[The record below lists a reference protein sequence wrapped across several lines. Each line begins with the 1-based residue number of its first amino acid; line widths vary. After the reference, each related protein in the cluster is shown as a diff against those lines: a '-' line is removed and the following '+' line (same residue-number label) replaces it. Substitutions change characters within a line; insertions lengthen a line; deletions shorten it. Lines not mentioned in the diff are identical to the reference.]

1 MKRILSTLLV
11 FALAIPLFVN
21 CKKDKGVP
29 VESFSIDPVTVY
41 LNDGDTHQL
50 DVIVQPKKAKK
61 GEFMSSLVW
70 VSDDENIASVDEN
83 GLVTAKMRG
92 NTRITASTSD
102 GTLSASCDV
111 NVQLVLTDD
120 KDITAYF
127 EGNFA
132 LALRYKGLI
141 ADENKITYGDVK
153 DIKEFDVPAL
163 YVKDIET
170 AGGLEFLVNLESL
183 DLGGAKNLTSLN
195 VSTLTKL
202 KKLVAAKGKLTHV
215 DLTNCSDLES
225 VFMDDNKLE
234 SVVFGQH
241 PNLTKVSMN
250 TNKLKE
256 FNASSLPGLV
266 YLDLAENE
274 LESIDLTGCKLI
286 ETLWLNNNKL
296 KSIDAGSLEK
306 LQLQGF
312 RFFFN
317 PGENGVLNVKDSKN
331 SMSLWSW
338 QMIKGDESSRVKGT
352 LYCENSPKIKTQP
365 KSEIA
370 AKTGVPFSVSV
381 EMESSGNYQYMWVM
395 STPIA
400 DESTGLT
407 SYAISAPLSDD
418 SDGSYYISGSNTNT
432 LTINV
437 GSSNIFV
444 LLACM
449 IYDEATG
456 TTTIS
461 DFASIKYE

>member
-11 FALAIPLFVN
+11 IALAIPLFVN

-102 GTLSASCDV
+102 GTMSASCDV

-127 EGNFA
+127 EDNFA
-132 LALRYKGLI
+132 LALQYKGLI
-141 ADENKITYGDVK
+141 DDDNKITYGEVK
-153 DIKEFDVPAL
+153 NITEFDVPAL

-202 KKLVAAKGKLTHV
+202 KKLVATKGKLTHV

-241 PNLTKVSMN
+241 PNLAKVSMN

-256 FNASSLPGLV
+256 FNASTLPGLV

-317 PGENGVLNVKDSKN
+317 PGENGVLKVTNAKN
-331 SMSLWSW
+331 SMTLWSW

-365 KSEIA
+365 KPEIA

-381 EMESSGNYQYMWVM
+381 EMESTGNYKYNWFLSSPVNE
-395 STPIA
+395 TP
-400 DESTGLT
+400 GLT
-407 SYAISAPLSDD
+407 SYGLSWLSDD
-418 SDGSYYISGSNTNT
+418 SDGTYYISGSNTNT

-437 GSSNIFV
+437 GYSNTVV

>member
-50 DVIVQPKKAKK
+50 DVIVQPGKAKK

-127 EGNFA
+127 EGSFA
-132 LALRYKGLI
+132 LALKYNGLI
-141 ADENKITYGDVK
+141 AGNNKITYGEVK
-153 DIKEFDVPAL
+153 NITEFDVPAL

-170 AGGLEFLVNLESL
+170 AEGLEFLVNLEYL

-202 KKLVAAKGKLTHV
+202 KKLVATKGKLTHV
-215 DLTNCSDLES
+215 DLTSCSDLES
-225 VFMDDNKLE
+225 VIMDDNKLE

-266 YLDLAENE
+266 YLDLSENE
-274 LESIDLTGCKLI
+274 LESINLTGCKLI
-286 ETLWLNNNKL
+286 ETLWLNYNKL
-296 KSIDAGSLEK
+296 TSIDAGSLPDKMNKFEY
-306 LQLQGF
+306 
-312 RFFFN
+312 FFN
-317 PGENGVLNVKDSKN
+317 PGENGVLRVIYGKISGT
-331 SMSLWSW
+331 SYSW
-338 QMIKGDESSRVKGT
+338 QMIKGDESSRVKGV

-365 KSEIA
+365 KPEIA
-370 AKTGVPFSVSV
+370 AKPGVPFSVSV
-381 EMESSGNYQYMWVM
+381 EMESTGNYQYYWCLSAPAEVG
-395 STPIA
+395 
-400 DESTGLT
+400 STGLT
-407 SYAISAPLSDD
+407 GYSFNPISDD
-418 SDGSYYISGSNTNT
+418 SDGTYYISGSNTNT

-437 GSSNIFV
+437 GNLDIFV

-461 DFASIKYE
+461 DFSRIKYE

>member
-11 FALAIPLFVN
+11 IALAIPLFVN

-61 GEFMSSLVW
+61 GELMSSLVW

-120 KDITAYF
+120 KDISAYF

-132 LALRYKGLI
+132 LALKYNGLI
-141 ADENKITYGDVK
+141 ADNNKITYGEVK
-153 DIKEFDVPAL
+153 NITEFDVPAL

-170 AGGLEFLVNLESL
+170 AEGLEFLVNLESL

-202 KKLVAAKGKLTHV
+202 KKLVATKGKLTHV
-215 DLTNCSDLES
+215 DLTSCSDLES
-225 VFMDDNKLE
+225 VIMDDNKLE

-266 YLDLAENE
+266 YLDLSENE
-274 LESIDLTGCKLI
+274 LESINLTGCKLI
-286 ETLWLNNNKL
+286 ETLWLEYNKL
-296 KSIDAGSLEK
+296 KSIDVSSLEK
-306 LQLQGF
+306 LKLARF
-312 RFFFN
+312 KFFFN
-317 PGENGVLNVKDSKN
+317 PGENGVLKVTDGHN

-338 QMIKGDESSRVKGT
+338 QMIKGDESSRVKGV

-365 KSEIA
+365 EPEIA
-370 AKTGVPFSVSV
+370 AKPGVPFSVSV
-381 EMESSGNYQYMWVM
+381 EMESTGNYKYYWCL
-395 STPIA
+395 SAPIE
-400 DESTGLT
+400 DGSTGLT
-407 SYAISAPLSDD
+407 SYPTQPISDY
-418 SDGSYYISGSNTNT
+418 SDGTYYISGSNTNT

-437 GSSNIFV
+437 GSSDMFV

-461 DFASIKYE
+461 DFSRIKYE

>member
-11 FALAIPLFVN
+11 IALAIPLFVN

-61 GEFMSSLVW
+61 SELMSSLVW

-132 LALRYKGLI
+132 IAMRYKGLI
-141 ADENKITYGDVK
+141 ANENKITYGEVK
-153 DIKEFDVPAL
+153 NITDFDVPAL

-202 KKLVAAKGKLTHV
+202 KKLKATKGKLTHV

-225 VFMDDNKLE
+225 VIMDDNKLE

-241 PNLTKVSMN
+241 PNLARISMSK
-250 TNKLKE
+250 NKLKE
-256 FNASSLPGLV
+256 FNASSFPGLV

-286 ETLWLNNNKL
+286 ESLWLNYNKL
-296 KSIDAGSLEK
+296 KSIDAGALPDKMTKFEY
-306 LQLQGF
+306 
-312 RFFFN
+312 FFN
-317 PGENGVLNVKDSKN
+317 PGENGVLKVIYGKISGT
-331 SMSLWSW
+331 SYSW
-338 QMIKGDESSRVKGT
+338 QMIKGDESSRVKGV

-365 KSEIA
+365 TPEIVA
-370 AKTGVPFSVSV
+370 VAGVPFSVSV
-381 EMESSGNYQYMWVM
+381 EMESTGNYQYYWCLSAPAEVG
-395 STPIA
+395 
-400 DESTGLT
+400 STGLT
-407 SYAISAPLSDD
+407 GYPFNPISDF
-418 SDGSYYISGSNTNT
+418 SDGTYYISGSNTNT

-437 GSSNIFV
+437 GNLDMFV
-444 LLACM
+444 LLTCM

-456 TTTIS
+456 ASTFS
-461 DFASIKYE
+461 DFVSVK

>member
-11 FALAIPLFVN
+11 IALAIPLFVN

-50 DVIVQPKKAKK
+50 SVIVQPKKAKK

-102 GTLSASCDV
+102 GTMSASCDV

-132 LALRYKGLI
+132 LALQYKGLI
-141 ADENKITYGDVK
+141 DDDNKITYGEVK
-153 DIKEFDVPAL
+153 NITEFDVPAL

-202 KKLVAAKGKLTHV
+202 KKLVATKGKLTHV

-241 PNLTKVSMN
+241 PNLAKVSMN

-256 FNASSLPGLV
+256 FNASTLPGLV

-331 SMSLWSW
+331 SMTLWSW

-365 KSEIA
+365 KPEIA

-381 EMESSGNYQYMWVM
+381 EMESTGNYKYNWFLSSPVENE
-395 STPIA
+395 T
-400 DESTGLT
+400 TGLT
-407 SYAISAPLSDD
+407 SYGIIPLSDD
-418 SDGSYYISGSNTNT
+418 SDGTYYVSGSNTNT

-437 GSSNIFV
+437 GTSDIFV

>member
-11 FALAIPLFVN
+11 IALAIPLFVN

-61 GEFMSSLVW
+61 SELMSSLVW

-132 LALRYKGLI
+132 IAMRYKGLI
-141 ADENKITYGDVK
+141 ANENKITYGDVK

-202 KKLVAAKGKLTHV
+202 KKLVATKGKLTHV

-256 FNASSLPGLV
+256 FNASSFPGLV
-266 YLDLAENE
+266 YLDLSENE
-274 LESIDLTGCKLI
+274 LESIDLSGCKLI

-296 KSIDAGSLEK
+296 KSIDAGALPDKMTKFEY
-306 LQLQGF
+306 
-312 RFFFN
+312 FFN
-317 PGENGVLNVKDSKN
+317 PGENGVLKVIYGKISGT
-331 SMSLWSW
+331 SYSW
-338 QMIKGDESSRVKGT
+338 QMIKGDESSRVKGV

-365 KSEIA
+365 TPEIA
-370 AKTGVPFSVSV
+370 AKPGVPFSVSV
-381 EMESSGNYQYMWVM
+381 EMESTGNYQYYWCLSAPAEVG
-395 STPIA
+395 
-400 DESTGLT
+400 STGLT
-407 SYAISAPLSDD
+407 GYPFNPISDF
-418 SDGSYYISGSNTNT
+418 SDGTYYISGSNTNT

-437 GSSNIFV
+437 GNLDMFV
-444 LLACM
+444 LLTCM
-449 IYDEATG
+449 ICDEATG
-456 TTTIS
+456 ASTFS
-461 DFASIKYE
+461 DFVSVK

>member
-11 FALAIPLFVN
+11 IALAIPLFVN

-102 GTLSASCDV
+102 GTMSASCDV

-120 KDITAYF
+120 KEISAYF
-127 EGNFA
+127 EGSFA
-132 LALRYKGLI
+132 LALRNKGLI
-141 ADENKITYGDVK
+141 ADNNKITYGEVK
-153 DIKEFDVPAL
+153 NITEFDVPAL

-202 KKLVAAKGKLTHV
+202 KKLVATKGKLTHV
-215 DLTNCSDLES
+215 DLTSCSDLES

-241 PNLTKVSMN
+241 PNLTRISMSK
-250 TNKLKE
+250 NKLKE
-256 FNASSLPGLV
+256 FNASSFPGLV

-331 SMSLWSW
+331 SMTLWSW

-365 KSEIA
+365 KPEIA

-381 EMESSGNYQYMWVM
+381 EMESTGNYQYYWCLSAPV
-395 STPIA
+395 
-400 DESTGLT
+400 EVGSTGLT
-407 SYAISAPLSDD
+407 SYSTQPI
-418 SDGSYYISGSNTNT
+418 SDGSDGTYYISGSNTNT
-432 LTINV
+432 LTVNV
-437 GSSNIFV
+437 GSPDIFV

-456 TTTIS
+456 TTTVS
-461 DFASIKYE
+461 DFSRIKYE

>member
-11 FALAIPLFVN
+11 IALAIPLFVN

-50 DVIVQPKKAKK
+50 SVIVQPKKAKK

-102 GTLSASCDV
+102 GTMSASCDV

-120 KDITAYF
+120 KDISAYF

-132 LALRYKGLI
+132 LALQYKGLI
-141 ADENKITYGDVK
+141 ADENKITYGEVK
-153 DIKEFDVPAL
+153 NITEFDVPAL

-195 VSTLTKL
+195 VSTLTRL
-202 KKLVAAKGKLTHV
+202 KKLVATKGKLTHV

-241 PNLTKVSMN
+241 PNLAKVSMN

-256 FNASSLPGLV
+256 FNASTLPGLV
-266 YLDLAENE
+266 YLDLSENE
-274 LESIDLTGCKLI
+274 LESINLSGCKLI

-317 PGENGVLNVKDSKN
+317 PGENGVLKVTNAKN
-331 SMSLWSW
+331 SMTLWSW

-352 LYCENSPKIKTQP
+352 LYCENSPKIKIQP
-365 KSEIA
+365 KPEIA

-381 EMESSGNYQYMWVM
+381 EMESTGNYQYYWCLSAPVE
-395 STPIA
+395 
-400 DESTGLT
+400 DGSTGLT
-407 SYAISAPLSDD
+407 SYSTQPI
-418 SDGSYYISGSNTNT
+418 SDGSDGTYYISGSNTNT

-437 GSSNIFV
+437 GYSNTVV

-456 TTTIS
+456 TTTVS
-461 DFASIKYE
+461 DFSRIKYE

>member
-50 DVIVQPKKAKK
+50 DVIVQPGKAKK

-70 VSDDENIASVDEN
+70 VSDDENIASVDAN

-127 EGNFA
+127 EGSFA
-132 LALRYKGLI
+132 LAMRYKGLI
-141 ADENKITYGDVK
+141 ADENKITYGAVK
-153 DIKEFDVPAL
+153 DIKEFDVPTL

-170 AGGLEFLVNLESL
+170 AEGLEFLVNLESL

-202 KKLVAAKGKLTHV
+202 KELKATKGKLTYV

-225 VFMDDNKLE
+225 VIMDDNKLE

-241 PNLTKVSMN
+241 PNLARISMSK
-250 TNKLKE
+250 NKLKE
-256 FNASSLPGLV
+256 FNASSFPGLV
-266 YLDLAENE
+266 YLDLSENE
-274 LESIDLTGCKLI
+274 LESINLTGCKLI
-286 ETLWLNNNKL
+286 ESLWLNYNKL
-296 KSIDAGSLEK
+296 TSIDAGSLPDKMNKFEY
-306 LQLQGF
+306 
-312 RFFFN
+312 FFN
-317 PGENGVLNVKDSKN
+317 PGENGVLKVIYGKISGT
-331 SMSLWSW
+331 SYSW
-338 QMIKGDESSRVKGT
+338 QMIKGDESSRVKGV

-365 KSEIA
+365 TPEIVA
-370 AKTGVPFSVSV
+370 VAGVPFSVSV
-381 EMESSGNYQYMWVM
+381 EMESTGNYQYYWCLSAPAEVG
-395 STPIA
+395 
-400 DESTGLT
+400 STGLT
-407 SYAISAPLSDD
+407 GYPFNPISDF
-418 SDGSYYISGSNTNT
+418 SDGTYYISGSNTNT
-432 LTINV
+432 LTVNAF
-437 GSSNIFV
+437 NFV
-444 LLACM
+444 KDALLTCI

-456 TTTIS
+456 ASTFS
-461 DFASIKYE
+461 DFVSVK

>member
-50 DVIVQPKKAKK
+50 DVIVQPGKAKK

-70 VSDDENIASVDEN
+70 VSDDENIASVDAN

-120 KDITAYF
+120 KDISAYF

-132 LALRYKGLI
+132 LALKYNGLI
-141 ADENKITYGDVK
+141 ADNNKITYGEVK
-153 DIKEFDVPAL
+153 NITEFDVPAL

-170 AGGLEFLVNLESL
+170 AEGLEFLVNLESL

-202 KKLVAAKGKLTHV
+202 KKLVATKGKLTHV
-215 DLTNCSDLES
+215 DLTSCSDLES
-225 VFMDDNKLE
+225 VIMDDNKLE

-266 YLDLAENE
+266 YLDLSENE
-274 LESIDLTGCKLI
+274 LESINLTGCKLI
-286 ETLWLNNNKL
+286 ETLWLEYNKL
-296 KSIDAGSLEK
+296 KSIDVSSLEK
-306 LQLQGF
+306 LQLQRF
-312 RFFFN
+312 KFFFN
-317 PGENGVLNVKDSKN
+317 PGENGVLKVTDGHN

-338 QMIKGDESSRVKGT
+338 QMIKGDESSRVKGV

-365 KSEIA
+365 EPEIA

-381 EMESSGNYQYMWVM
+381 EMESTGNYKYYWCL
-395 STPIA
+395 SAPLE
-400 DESTGLT
+400 DGSTGLT
-407 SYAISAPLSDD
+407 IYATQPISDD
-418 SDGSYYISGSNTNT
+418 SDGTYYISGSNTNT

-437 GSSNIFV
+437 GNSDTFV

-461 DFASIKYE
+461 DFSRIKYE

>member
-11 FALAIPLFVN
+11 IALAIPLFVN

-50 DVIVQPKKAKK
+50 DVIVQPGKAKK

-127 EGNFA
+127 EGSFA
-132 LALRYKGLI
+132 IAMRYKGLI
-141 ADENKITYGDVK
+141 ANENKITYGDVK

-202 KKLVAAKGKLTHV
+202 KKLKATKGKLTHV

-225 VFMDDNKLE
+225 VIMDDNKLE

-241 PNLTKVSMN
+241 PNLARISMSK
-250 TNKLKE
+250 NKLKE
-256 FNASSLPGLV
+256 FNASSFPGLV

-286 ETLWLNNNKL
+286 ESLWLNYNKL
-296 KSIDAGSLEK
+296 KSIDAGALPDKMTKFEY
-306 LQLQGF
+306 
-312 RFFFN
+312 FFN
-317 PGENGVLNVKDSKN
+317 PGENGVLKVIYGKISGT
-331 SMSLWSW
+331 SYSW
-338 QMIKGDESSRVKGT
+338 QMIKGDESSRVKGV

-365 KSEIA
+365 TPEIA
-370 AKTGVPFSVSV
+370 AKPGAPFSVSV
-381 EMESSGNYQYMWVM
+381 EMESTGNYQYYWCLSAPAEVG
-395 STPIA
+395 
-400 DESTGLT
+400 STGLT
-407 SYAISAPLSDD
+407 GYPFNPISDF
-418 SDGSYYISGSNTNT
+418 SDGTYYISGSNTNT

-437 GSSNIFV
+437 GNLDMFV
-444 LLACM
+444 LLTCM
-449 IYDEATG
+449 ICDEATG
-456 TTTIS
+456 ASTFS
-461 DFASIKYE
+461 DFVSVK

>member
-50 DVIVQPKKAKK
+50 DVIVQPGKAKK

-120 KDITAYF
+120 KEISAYF

-132 LALRYKGLI
+132 LALEYDGKI
-141 ADENKITYGDVK
+141 ADNNKITYGEVK
-153 DIKEFDVPAL
+153 NITEFYVPSIYA
-163 YVKDIET
+163 KDIET
-170 AGGLEFLVNLESL
+170 ADGLEFLVNLETL
-183 DLGGAKNLTSLN
+183 GLGGCKNLTSLN

-202 KKLVAAKGKLTHV
+202 KKLIATEGKLTHV
-215 DLTNCSDLES
+215 DLTNCPNLES
-225 VFMDDNKLE
+225 VIMDDNKLE

-256 FNASSLPGLV
+256 FNASSFPGLV
-266 YLDLAENE
+266 YLGLAENE

-296 KSIDAGSLEK
+296 KSIDASSLEK
-306 LQLQGF
+306 LQLGKIS
-312 RFFFN
+312 FFFN
-317 PGENGVLNVKDSKN
+317 PGENGVLNVTYGKS
-331 SMSLWSW
+331 SMTLWSW

-352 LYCENSPKIKTQP
+352 LYCENLLRSRLSRNLRLLRRRVFRSVCQWKWNQQ
-365 KSEIA
+365 EI
-370 AKTGVPFSVSV
+370 
-381 EMESSGNYQYMWVM
+381 
-395 STPIA
+395 
-400 DESTGLT
+400 
-407 SYAISAPLSDD
+407 ISIIGAFLRLSKMKLQA
-418 SDGSYYISGSNTNT
+418 SR
-432 LTINV
+432 L
-437 GSSNIFV
+437 
-444 LLACM
+444 M
-449 IYDEATG
+449 
-456 TTTIS
+456 
-461 DFASIKYE
+461 ASIRFRMTAMALIMLAAVIPTR

>member
-11 FALAIPLFVN
+11 IALAIPLFVN
-21 CKKDKGVP
+21 CKKDTGVQ
-29 VESFSIDPVTVY
+29 VESFSIEPVTVY

-120 KDITAYF
+120 KDISAYF
-127 EGNFA
+127 EGSFA

-141 ADENKITYGDVK
+141 ADENKITYGEVK
-153 DIKEFDVPAL
+153 NITEFDVPAL

-202 KKLVAAKGKLTHV
+202 KKLVATKGKLTHV

-274 LESIDLTGCKLI
+274 LESIDLSGCKLI

-296 KSIDAGSLEK
+296 KSIDASSLEK

-317 PGENGVLNVKDSKN
+317 PGENGVLKVTNGKN
-331 SMSLWSW
+331 SMTLWSW

-365 KSEIA
+365 EPEIA
-370 AKTGVPFSVSV
+370 AKLGVPFSVSV
-381 EMESSGNYQYMWVM
+381 EMESTGNYKYNWLLSSPVENE
-395 STPIA
+395 TP
-400 DESTGLT
+400 GLT
-407 SYAISAPLSDD
+407 SYGINPLSDY
-418 SDGSYYISGSNTNT
+418 SDGTYYISGSNTNT

-437 GSSNIFV
+437 GNSDMFV

-456 TTTIS
+456 TTTVS

>member
-11 FALAIPLFVN
+11 IALAIPLFVN

-29 VESFSIDPVTVY
+29 VESFSIDPLTVY

-50 DVIVQPKKAKK
+50 DVIVQPGKAKK

-127 EGNFA
+127 EGSFA
-132 LALRYKGLI
+132 LALQYKKLI
-141 ADENKITYGDVK
+141 ADNNKITYGEVK
-153 DIKEFDVPAL
+153 NITDFDVPAL
-163 YVKDIET
+163 YAKDIET

-202 KKLVAAKGKLTHV
+202 KKLVATKGKLTHV

-225 VFMDDNKLE
+225 VIMDDNQLE
-234 SVVFGQH
+234 SVAFGQH

-266 YLDLAENE
+266 YLDLSENE
-274 LESIDLTGCKLI
+274 LESINLTGCKLI
-286 ETLWLNNNKL
+286 ESLWLNYNKL
-296 KSIDAGSLEK
+296 KSIDAGALPDKMTKFEY
-306 LQLQGF
+306 
-312 RFFFN
+312 FFN
-317 PGENGVLNVKDSKN
+317 PGENGVLKVIYGKISGT
-331 SMSLWSW
+331 SYSW
-338 QMIKGDESSRVKGT
+338 QMIKGDESSRVKGV

-365 KSEIA
+365 TPEIA
-370 AKTGVPFSVSV
+370 AKPGVPFSVSV
-381 EMESSGNYQYMWVM
+381 EMESTGNYQYIWFE
-395 STPIA
+395 SSPIA

-407 SYAISAPLSDD
+407 SYPVSAPLSDM
-418 SDGSYYISGSNTNT
+418 SEGAYYISGSNTNT

-437 GSSNIFV
+437 GSSDMFV

-456 TTTIS
+456 TSTIS
-461 DFASIKYE
+461 DFSRIKYE

>member
-11 FALAIPLFVN
+11 IALAIPLFVN

-50 DVIVQPKKAKK
+50 DVIVQPGKAKK

-120 KDITAYF
+120 KEISAYF

-132 LALRYKGLI
+132 LALEYDGKI
-141 ADENKITYGDVK
+141 ADNNKITYGEVK
-153 DIKEFDVPAL
+153 NITEFYVPSIYA
-163 YVKDIET
+163 KDLET
-170 AGGLEFLVNLESL
+170 ADGLEFLVNLETL
-183 DLGGAKNLTSLN
+183 GLGGCKNLTSLN

-202 KKLVAAKGKLTHV
+202 KKLVATKGKLTHV
-215 DLTNCSDLES
+215 DLTNCPNLES
-225 VFMDDNKLE
+225 VIMDDNQLE
-234 SVVFGQH
+234 SVAFGQH
-241 PNLTKVSMN
+241 PNLERVSMC

-256 FNASSLPGLV
+256 FDASTLPGLV
-266 YLDLAENE
+266 YLDLTENE

-286 ETLWLNNNKL
+286 ETLWLEYNKL
-296 KSIDAGSLEK
+296 KSVDVSSLEK
-306 LQLQGF
+306 LKLERF
-312 RFFFN
+312 KFFFN
-317 PGENGVLNVKDSKN
+317 PGENGVLKVTNGKN
-331 SMSLWSW
+331 SMTLWSW

-365 KSEIA
+365 KPEIA

-381 EMESSGNYQYMWVM
+381 EMESTGNYQYYWCLSEPV
-395 STPIA
+395 
-400 DESTGLT
+400 EVGSTGLT
-407 SYAISAPLSDD
+407 SYSTQPI
-418 SDGSYYISGSNTNT
+418 SDGSDGTYYISGSNTNT

-437 GSSNIFV
+437 GRSDIFV

-456 TTTIS
+456 TTTVS
-461 DFASIKYE
+461 DFSRIKYE

>member
-11 FALAIPLFVN
+11 IALAIPLFVN
-21 CKKDKGVP
+21 CKKDKGVQ
-29 VESFSIDPVTVY
+29 VESFSIEPVTVY

-120 KDITAYF
+120 KDISAYF
-127 EGNFA
+127 EGSFA

-141 ADENKITYGDVK
+141 ADENKITYGEVK
-153 DIKEFDVPAL
+153 NITEFDVPAL

-202 KKLVAAKGKLTHV
+202 KKLVATKGKLTHV

-274 LESIDLTGCKLI
+274 LESIDLSGCKLI

-296 KSIDAGSLEK
+296 KSIDASSLEK

-317 PGENGVLNVKDSKN
+317 PGENGVLKVTNGKN
-331 SMSLWSW
+331 SMTLWSW

-365 KSEIA
+365 EPEIA
-370 AKTGVPFSVSV
+370 AKLGVPFSVSV
-381 EMESSGNYQYMWVM
+381 EMESTGNYKYNWLLSSPVENE
-395 STPIA
+395 TP
-400 DESTGLT
+400 GLT
-407 SYAISAPLSDD
+407 SYGINPLSDY
-418 SDGSYYISGSNTNT
+418 SDGTYYISGSNTNT

-437 GSSNIFV
+437 GNSDMFV

-456 TTTIS
+456 TTTVS

>member
-11 FALAIPLFVN
+11 IALAIPLFVN

-61 GEFMSSLVW
+61 GELMSSLVW

-120 KDITAYF
+120 KDISAYF

-132 LALRYKGLI
+132 LALKYNGLI
-141 ADENKITYGDVK
+141 ADNNKITYGEVK
-153 DIKEFDVPAL
+153 NITEFDVPAL

-170 AGGLEFLVNLESL
+170 AEGLEFLVNLESL

-202 KKLVAAKGKLTHV
+202 KKLVATKGKLTHV
-215 DLTNCSDLES
+215 DLTSCSDLES
-225 VFMDDNKLE
+225 VIMDDNKLE

-266 YLDLAENE
+266 YLDLSENE
-274 LESIDLTGCKLI
+274 LESINLTGCKLI
-286 ETLWLNNNKL
+286 ETLWLEYNKL
-296 KSIDAGSLEK
+296 KSIDVSSLEK
-306 LQLQGF
+306 LKLERF
-312 RFFFN
+312 KFFFN
-317 PGENGVLNVKDSKN
+317 PGENGVLKVTNGKN
-331 SMSLWSW
+331 SMTLWSW

-365 KSEIA
+365 KPEIA
-370 AKTGVPFSVSV
+370 AKPGVPFSVSV
-381 EMESSGNYQYMWVM
+381 EMESSGNYQYTWVM
-395 STPIA
+395 SSPIA

-407 SYAISAPLSDD
+407 SYPVTPLSDM
-418 SDGSYYISGSNTNT
+418 SEGTYYISGSNTNT

-437 GSSNIFV
+437 DSSDMFV
-444 LLACM
+444 LLACV

-456 TTTIS
+456 TTTTS
-461 DFASIKYE
+461 DFSRIKYE

>member
-11 FALAIPLFVN
+11 IALAIPLFVN

-50 DVIVQPKKAKK
+50 DVIVQPGKAKK

-127 EGNFA
+127 EGSFA
-132 LALRYKGLI
+132 LALQYKKLI
-141 ADENKITYGDVK
+141 ADNNKITYGEVK
-153 DIKEFDVPAL
+153 NITDFDVPAL

-202 KKLVAAKGKLTHV
+202 KKLVATKGKLTHV

-225 VFMDDNKLE
+225 VIMDDNKLE

-241 PNLTKVSMN
+241 PNLARISMSN
-250 TNKLKE
+250 NKLKE
-256 FNASSLPGLV
+256 FNASSFPGLV
-266 YLDLAENE
+266 YLDLSENE
-274 LESIDLTGCKLI
+274 LESINLTGCKLI
-286 ETLWLNNNKL
+286 ESLWLNYNKL
-296 KSIDAGSLEK
+296 KSIDAGALPDKMTKFEY
-306 LQLQGF
+306 
-312 RFFFN
+312 FFN
-317 PGENGVLNVKDSKN
+317 PGENGVLKVIYGKISGT
-331 SMSLWSW
+331 SYSW
-338 QMIKGDESSRVKGT
+338 QMIKGDESSRVKGV

-365 KSEIA
+365 TPEIA
-370 AKTGVPFSVSV
+370 AKPGVPFSVSV
-381 EMESSGNYQYMWVM
+381 EMESTGNYQYYWCLSAPAEVG
-395 STPIA
+395 
-400 DESTGLT
+400 STGLT
-407 SYAISAPLSDD
+407 GYPFNPISDF
-418 SDGSYYISGSNTNT
+418 SDGTYFISGSNTNT

-437 GSSNIFV
+437 GNLDMFV
-444 LLACM
+444 LLTCM

-456 TTTIS
+456 ASTLS
-461 DFASIKYE
+461 DFVSVK

>member
-11 FALAIPLFVN
+11 IALAIPLFVN

-50 DVIVQPKKAKK
+50 DVIVQPGKAKK

-120 KDITAYF
+120 KDISAYF

-132 LALRYKGLI
+132 LALKYNGLI
-141 ADENKITYGDVK
+141 ADNNKITYGEVK
-153 DIKEFDVPAL
+153 NITEFDVPAL

-170 AGGLEFLVNLESL
+170 AEGLEFLVNLESL

-202 KKLVAAKGKLTHV
+202 KKLVATKGKLTHV

-225 VFMDDNKLE
+225 VIMDDNKLE
-234 SVVFGQH
+234 RVVFGQH

-266 YLDLAENE
+266 YLDLSGNE
-274 LESIDLTGCKLI
+274 LESINLTGCKLI
-286 ETLWLNNNKL
+286 ETLWLEYNKL
-296 KSIDAGSLEK
+296 KSIDVSSLEK
-306 LQLQGF
+306 LKLERF
-312 RFFFN
+312 KFFFN
-317 PGENGVLNVKDSKN
+317 PGENGVLKVTNGKN
-331 SMSLWSW
+331 SMTLWSW

-365 KSEIA
+365 KPEIA
-370 AKTGVPFSVSV
+370 AKPGVPFSVSV
-381 EMESSGNYQYMWVM
+381 EMESTGNYKYNWLLSSPVENE
-395 STPIA
+395 T
-400 DESTGLT
+400 TGLT
-407 SYAISAPLSDD
+407 SYVVNPISDD
-418 SDGSYYISGSNTNT
+418 SDGTYYISGSNTNT

-437 GSSNIFV
+437 GNSDTFV

-461 DFASIKYE
+461 DFSRIKYE

>member
-11 FALAIPLFVN
+11 IALAIPLFVN

-50 DVIVQPKKAKK
+50 DVIVQPGKAKK

-127 EGNFA
+127 EGSFA
-132 LALRYKGLI
+132 LALQYKGLI
-141 ADENKITYGDVK
+141 ADNNKITYGEVK
-153 DIKEFDVPAL
+153 NITDFDVPAL
-163 YVKDIET
+163 YAKDIET

-195 VSTLTKL
+195 ISTLTKL
-202 KKLVAAKGKLTHV
+202 KKLVATKGKLTHV

-225 VFMDDNKLE
+225 VIMDDNQLE
-234 SVVFGQH
+234 SVAFGQH

-266 YLDLAENE
+266 YLDLSENE
-274 LESIDLTGCKLI
+274 LESINLTGCKLI
-286 ETLWLNNNKL
+286 ESLWLNYNKL
-296 KSIDAGSLEK
+296 KSIDAGALPDKMTKFEY
-306 LQLQGF
+306 
-312 RFFFN
+312 FFN
-317 PGENGVLNVKDSKN
+317 PGENGVLKVIYGKISGT
-331 SMSLWSW
+331 SYSW
-338 QMIKGDESSRVKGT
+338 QMIKGDESSRVKGV

-365 KSEIA
+365 TPEIVA
-370 AKTGVPFSVSV
+370 VAGVPFSVSV
-381 EMESSGNYQYMWVM
+381 EMESTGNYQYYWCLSAPAEVG
-395 STPIA
+395 
-400 DESTGLT
+400 STGLT
-407 SYAISAPLSDD
+407 GYPFNPISDF
-418 SDGSYYISGSNTNT
+418 SDGTYYISGSNTNT
-432 LTINV
+432 LTVNAY
-437 GSSNIFV
+437 NFV
-444 LLACM
+444 KDALLTCM

-456 TTTIS
+456 ASTFS
-461 DFASIKYE
+461 DFVSVK

>member
-11 FALAIPLFVN
+11 IALAIPLFVN
-21 CKKDKGVP
+21 CKKDKGVQ
-29 VESFSIDPVTVY
+29 VESFSIDPVTVC

-102 GTLSASCDV
+102 GTMSASCDV

-120 KDITAYF
+120 KDISAYF
-127 EGNFA
+127 EGSFA

-141 ADENKITYGDVK
+141 ADENKITYGEVK
-153 DIKEFDVPAL
+153 NITEFDVPAL

-202 KKLVAAKGKLTHV
+202 KKLVATKGKLTHV

-274 LESIDLTGCKLI
+274 LESIDLSGCKLI

-296 KSIDAGSLEK
+296 KSIDASSLEK

-317 PGENGVLNVKDSKN
+317 PGENGVLKVTNGKN
-331 SMSLWSW
+331 SMTLWSW

-365 KSEIA
+365 EPEIA
-370 AKTGVPFSVSV
+370 AKPGVPFSVSV
-381 EMESSGNYQYMWVM
+381 EMESTGNYKYNWLLSSPVENG
-395 STPIA
+395 TP
-400 DESTGLT
+400 GLT
-407 SYAISAPLSDD
+407 SYGINPLSDY
-418 SDGSYYISGSNTNT
+418 SDGTYYISGSNTNT

-437 GSSNIFV
+437 GNSDMFV

-456 TTTIS
+456 TTTVS

>member
-11 FALAIPLFVN
+11 IALAIPLFVN

-61 GEFMSSLVW
+61 SELMSSLVW

-132 LALRYKGLI
+132 IAMRYKGLI
-141 ADENKITYGDVK
+141 ANENKITYGDVK
-153 DIKEFDVPAL
+153 DIKEFDAPAL

-202 KKLVAAKGKLTHV
+202 KKLKATKGKLTHV

-225 VFMDDNKLE
+225 VIMDDNKLE

-241 PNLTKVSMN
+241 PNLARISMSK
-250 TNKLKE
+250 NKLKE
-256 FNASSLPGLV
+256 FNASSFPGLV

-286 ETLWLNNNKL
+286 ESLWLNYNKL
-296 KSIDAGSLEK
+296 KSIDAGALPDKMTKFEY
-306 LQLQGF
+306 
-312 RFFFN
+312 FFN
-317 PGENGVLNVKDSKN
+317 PGENGVLKVIYGKISGT
-331 SMSLWSW
+331 SYSW
-338 QMIKGDESSRVKGT
+338 QMIKGDESSRVKGV

-365 KSEIA
+365 TPEIA
-370 AKTGVPFSVSV
+370 AKPGVPFSVSV
-381 EMESSGNYQYMWVM
+381 EMESTGNYQYYWCLSAPAEVG
-395 STPIA
+395 
-400 DESTGLT
+400 STGLT
-407 SYAISAPLSDD
+407 GYPFNPISDF
-418 SDGSYYISGSNTNT
+418 SDGTYYISGSNTNT

-437 GSSNIFV
+437 GNLDMFV
-444 LLACM
+444 LLTCM
-449 IYDEATG
+449 ICDEATG
-456 TTTIS
+456 ASTFS
-461 DFASIKYE
+461 DFVSVK

>member
-11 FALAIPLFVN
+11 IALAIPLFVN

-50 DVIVQPKKAKK
+50 DVIVQPGKAKK

-127 EGNFA
+127 EGSFA
-132 LALRYKGLI
+132 LALKYNGLI
-141 ADENKITYGDVK
+141 ADNNKITYGDVK

-170 AGGLEFLVNLESL
+170 AEGLEFLVNLEYL

-215 DLTNCSDLES
+215 DLTSCSDLES
-225 VFMDDNKLE
+225 VIMDDNKLE

-266 YLDLAENE
+266 YLDLSENE

-296 KSIDAGSLEK
+296 KSIDASSLEK
-306 LQLQGF
+306 LQLGKF

-317 PGENGVLNVKDSKN
+317 PGENGVLNVTYGKS
-331 SMSLWSW
+331 SMTLWSW

-365 KSEIA
+365 EPEIA
-370 AKTGVPFSVSV
+370 AKPGVPFSVSV
-381 EMESSGNYQYMWVM
+381 EMESTGNYKYYWCLSAPVE
-395 STPIA
+395 
-400 DESTGLT
+400 DGSTGLT
-407 SYAISAPLSDD
+407 SYPIQPISDD
-418 SDGSYYISGSNTNT
+418 SDGTYYVSGSNTNT

-437 GSSNIFV
+437 GSSDIFV

-456 TTTIS
+456 TSTVS
-461 DFASIKYE
+461 DFSRVKYE

>member
-11 FALAIPLFVN
+11 IALAIPLFVN

-50 DVIVQPKKAKK
+50 DVIVQPGKAKK

-127 EGNFA
+127 EGSFA
-132 LALRYKGLI
+132 LAMRYKGLI
-141 ADENKITYGDVK
+141 ADENKITYGAVK
-153 DIKEFDVPAL
+153 DIKEFDVPTL

-170 AGGLEFLVNLESL
+170 AEGLEFLVNLESL

-202 KKLVAAKGKLTHV
+202 KKLIATEGKLTHV
-215 DLTNCSDLES
+215 DLTNCPNLES
-225 VFMDDNKLE
+225 VIMDDNKLE

-256 FNASSLPGLV
+256 FNASSFPGLV
-266 YLDLAENE
+266 YLDLSENE
-274 LESIDLTGCKLI
+274 LESINLTGCKLI
-286 ETLWLNNNKL
+286 ESLWLNYNKL
-296 KSIDAGSLEK
+296 KSIDAGALPDKMTKFEY
-306 LQLQGF
+306 
-312 RFFFN
+312 FFN
-317 PGENGVLNVKDSKN
+317 PGENGVLKVIYGKISGT
-331 SMSLWSW
+331 SYSW
-338 QMIKGDESSRVKGT
+338 QMIKGDESSRVKGV

-365 KSEIA
+365 TPEIA
-370 AKTGVPFSVSV
+370 AKPGVPFSVSV
-381 EMESSGNYQYMWVM
+381 EMESTGNYQYYWCLSAPAEVG
-395 STPIA
+395 
-400 DESTGLT
+400 STGLT
-407 SYAISAPLSDD
+407 GYPFNPISDF
-418 SDGSYYISGSNTNT
+418 SDGTYYISGSNTNT

-437 GSSNIFV
+437 GNLDMFV
-444 LLACM
+444 LLTCM

-456 TTTIS
+456 ASTLS
-461 DFASIKYE
+461 DFVSVK

>member
-11 FALAIPLFVN
+11 IALAIPLFVN

-50 DVIVQPKKAKK
+50 DVIVQPGKAKK

-132 LALRYKGLI
+132 IAMRYKGLI
-141 ADENKITYGDVK
+141 ANENKITYGDVK

-202 KKLVAAKGKLTHV
+202 KKLVATKGKLTHV

-241 PNLTKVSMN
+241 PNLARISMSK
-250 TNKLKE
+250 NKLKE
-256 FNASSLPGLV
+256 FNASSFPGLV

-286 ETLWLNNNKL
+286 ESLWLNYNKL
-296 KSIDAGSLEK
+296 KSIDAGALPDKMTKFEY
-306 LQLQGF
+306 
-312 RFFFN
+312 FFN
-317 PGENGVLNVKDSKN
+317 PGENGVLKVIYGKISGT
-331 SMSLWSW
+331 SYSW
-338 QMIKGDESSRVKGT
+338 QMIKGDESSRVKGV

-365 KSEIA
+365 TPEIA
-370 AKTGVPFSVSV
+370 AKPGVPFSVSV
-381 EMESSGNYQYMWVM
+381 EMESTGNYQYYWCLSAPAEVG
-395 STPIA
+395 
-400 DESTGLT
+400 STGLT
-407 SYAISAPLSDD
+407 GYPFNPISDF
-418 SDGSYYISGSNTNT
+418 SDGTYYISGSNTNT

-437 GSSNIFV
+437 GNLDMFV
-444 LLACM
+444 LLTCM

-456 TTTIS
+456 ASTFS
-461 DFASIKYE
+461 DFVSVK

>member
-11 FALAIPLFVN
+11 IALAIPLFVN

-102 GTLSASCDV
+102 GTMSASCDV

-127 EGNFA
+127 EDNFA
-132 LALRYKGLI
+132 LALQYKGLI
-141 ADENKITYGDVK
+141 DDDNKITYGEVK
-153 DIKEFDVPAL
+153 NITEFYIPSIYA
-163 YVKDIET
+163 KDIET
-170 AGGLEFLVNLESL
+170 ADGLEFLVNLETL
-183 DLGGAKNLTSLN
+183 DLGGCKNLTSLN

-202 KKLVAAKGKLTHV
+202 KKLVATKGKLTHV

-241 PNLTKVSMN
+241 PNLAKVSMN

-256 FNASSLPGLV
+256 FNASTLPGLV

-317 PGENGVLNVKDSKN
+317 PGENGVLKVTNAKN
-331 SMSLWSW
+331 SMTLWSW

-365 KSEIA
+365 KPEIA

-381 EMESSGNYQYMWVM
+381 EMESTGNYNYNWFLSSPVNE
-395 STPIA
+395 TP
-400 DESTGLT
+400 GLT
-407 SYAISAPLSDD
+407 SYGLSLLSDD
-418 SDGSYYISGSNTNT
+418 SDGTYYISGSNTNT

-437 GSSNIFV
+437 GYSNTVV

>member
-11 FALAIPLFVN
+11 IALAIPLFVN

-50 DVIVQPKKAKK
+50 DVIVQPGKAKK

-120 KDITAYF
+120 KEISAYF

-141 ADENKITYGDVK
+141 ADNNKITYGEVK
-153 DIKEFDVPAL
+153 NITEFDVPAL

-202 KKLVAAKGKLTHV
+202 KKLVATKGKLTHV
-215 DLTNCSDLES
+215 DLTNCSELES

-241 PNLTKVSMN
+241 PNLAKVSMN

-256 FNASSLPGLV
+256 FNASTLPGLV

-331 SMSLWSW
+331 SMTLWSW
-338 QMIKGDESSRVKGT
+338 QMIKGDESSRVKGV
-352 LYCENSPKIKTQP
+352 LYCEKSPKIKTQP
-365 KSEIA
+365 KPEIA

-381 EMESSGNYQYMWVM
+381 EMESTGNYKYNWLLSAPVNET
-395 STPIA
+395 S
-400 DESTGLT
+400 GLT
-407 SYAISAPLSDD
+407 SYGINPLSDD
-418 SDGSYYISGSNTNT
+418 SDGTYYISGSNTNT

-437 GSSNIFV
+437 GTSDIFV

>member
-1 MKRILSTLLV
+1 MKRIISTLLV

-50 DVIVQPKKAKK
+50 DVIVQPGKAKK

-102 GTLSASCDV
+102 GTLSASCEV

-127 EGNFA
+127 EGHFA
-132 LALRYKGLI
+132 LALQYKELI
-141 ADENKITYGDVK
+141 ADNNKITYGEVK
-153 DIKEFDVPAL
+153 NITDFGVPAL
-163 YVKDIET
+163 YAKDIET

-202 KKLVAAKGKLTHV
+202 KKLVATEGKLTHV
-215 DLTNCSDLES
+215 DLTNCPNLES
-225 VFMDDNKLE
+225 VIMDDNLLE
-234 SVVFGQH
+234 SVAFGQH

-256 FNASSLPGLV
+256 FNASSFPGLV
-266 YLDLAENE
+266 YLDLSENE
-274 LESIDLTGCKLI
+274 LESINLTGCELI
-286 ETLWLNNNKL
+286 ESLWLNYNKL
-296 KSIDAGSLEK
+296 TSIDAGSLPDKMNKFEY
-306 LQLQGF
+306 
-312 RFFFN
+312 FFN
-317 PGENGVLNVKDSKN
+317 PGENGVLKVIYGKISGT
-331 SMSLWSW
+331 SYSW

-365 KSEIA
+365 KPEIA
-370 AKTGVPFSVSV
+370 AKPGVPFSVSV
-381 EMESSGNYQYMWVM
+381 EMESTGNYQYYWCLSAPAEVG
-395 STPIA
+395 
-400 DESTGLT
+400 STGLT
-407 SYAISAPLSDD
+407 GYPFNPISDF
-418 SDGSYYISGSNTNT
+418 SDGTYYISGSNTNT
-432 LTINV
+432 LTVNAF
-437 GSSNIFV
+437 NFV
-444 LLACM
+444 KDALLTCM

-456 TTTIS
+456 ASTFS
-461 DFASIKYE
+461 DFVSVK

>member
-11 FALAIPLFVN
+11 IALAIPLFVN

-50 DVIVQPKKAKK
+50 DVIVQPGKAKK

-120 KDITAYF
+120 KDISAYF

-132 LALRYKGLI
+132 LALEYDGKI
-141 ADENKITYGDVK
+141 ADNNKITYGEVK
-153 DIKEFDVPAL
+153 NITEFDVPAL

-170 AGGLEFLVNLESL
+170 AEGLEFLVNLESL

-202 KKLVAAKGKLTHV
+202 KKLVATKGKLTHV
-215 DLTNCSDLES
+215 DLTNCPNLES
-225 VFMDDNKLE
+225 VIMDDNKLE

-241 PNLTKVSMN
+241 PNLTRISMSK
-250 TNKLKE
+250 NKLKE
-256 FNASSLPGLV
+256 FNASSFPGLV
-266 YLDLAENE
+266 YLDLSENE
-274 LESIDLTGCKLI
+274 LESINLTGCKLI

-296 KSIDAGSLEK
+296 KSIDASSLEK

-317 PGENGVLNVKDSKN
+317 PGENGVLKVTDSKN

-365 KSEIA
+365 KPEIA
-370 AKTGVPFSVSV
+370 AKPGVPFSVSV
-381 EMESSGNYQYMWVM
+381 EMESTGNYKYNWFLSSPVENV
-395 STPIA
+395 TP
-400 DESTGLT
+400 GLT
-407 SYAISAPLSDD
+407 SYGIIPLSDD
-418 SDGSYYISGSNTNT
+418 SDGTYYISGSNTNT

-437 GSSNIFV
+437 GNSDMFV

>member
-11 FALAIPLFVN
+11 IALAIPLFVN

-61 GEFMSSLVW
+61 SELMSSLVW

-132 LALRYKGLI
+132 IAMRYKGLI
-141 ADENKITYGDVK
+141 ANENKITYGDVK

-202 KKLVAAKGKLTHV
+202 KKLVATKGKLTHV

-256 FNASSLPGLV
+256 FNASSFPGLV
-266 YLDLAENE
+266 YLDLSENE
-274 LESIDLTGCKLI
+274 LESIDLSGCKLI

-296 KSIDAGSLEK
+296 KSIDAGALPDKMTKFEY
-306 LQLQGF
+306 
-312 RFFFN
+312 FFN
-317 PGENGVLNVKDSKN
+317 PGENGVLKVIYGKISGT
-331 SMSLWSW
+331 SYSW
-338 QMIKGDESSRVKGT
+338 QMIKGDESSRVKGV
-352 LYCENSPKIKTQP
+352 LYCENSPKIKTQTTP
-365 KSEIA
+365 EIA
-370 AKTGVPFSVSV
+370 AKPGVPFSVSV
-381 EMESSGNYQYMWVM
+381 EMESTGNYQYYWCLSAPAEVG
-395 STPIA
+395 
-400 DESTGLT
+400 STGLT
-407 SYAISAPLSDD
+407 SYPVTPLSDM
-418 SDGSYYISGSNTNT
+418 SEGAYYISGSNTDT

-437 GSSNIFV
+437 GNLDMFV
-444 LLACM
+444 LLTCM

-456 TTTIS
+456 ASTLS
-461 DFASIKYE
+461 DFVSVK

>member
-11 FALAIPLFVN
+11 IALAIPLFVN

-50 DVIVQPKKAKK
+50 DVIVQPGKAKK

-127 EGNFA
+127 EGSFA
-132 LALRYKGLI
+132 LALQYKKLI
-141 ADENKITYGDVK
+141 ADNNKITYGEVK
-153 DIKEFDVPAL
+153 NITDFDVPAL

-202 KKLVAAKGKLTHV
+202 KKLVATKGKLTHV

-225 VFMDDNKLE
+225 VIMDDNKLE

-266 YLDLAENE
+266 YLDLSENE
-274 LESIDLTGCKLI
+274 LESINLTGCKLI
-286 ETLWLNNNKL
+286 ESLWLNYNKL
-296 KSIDAGSLEK
+296 KSIDAGALPDKMTKFEY
-306 LQLQGF
+306 
-312 RFFFN
+312 FFN
-317 PGENGVLNVKDSKN
+317 PGENGVLKVIYGKISGT
-331 SMSLWSW
+331 SYSW
-338 QMIKGDESSRVKGT
+338 QMIKGDESSRVKGV

-365 KSEIA
+365 TPEIVA
-370 AKTGVPFSVSV
+370 VAGVPFSVSV
-381 EMESSGNYQYMWVM
+381 EMESTGNYQYYWCLSAPAEVG
-395 STPIA
+395 
-400 DESTGLT
+400 STGLT
-407 SYAISAPLSDD
+407 GYPFNPISDF
-418 SDGSYYISGSNTNT
+418 SDGTYYISGSNTNT
-432 LTINV
+432 LTVNAY
-437 GSSNIFV
+437 NFV
-444 LLACM
+444 KDALLTCM

-456 TTTIS
+456 ASTFS
-461 DFASIKYE
+461 DFVSVK

>member
-11 FALAIPLFVN
+11 IALAIPLFVN
-21 CKKDKGVP
+21 CKKDKGVQ

-50 DVIVQPKKAKK
+50 DVIVQPGKAKK

-127 EGNFA
+127 EGSFA
-132 LALRYKGLI
+132 LALQYKKLI
-141 ADENKITYGDVK
+141 ADNNKITYGEVK
-153 DIKEFDVPAL
+153 NITDFDVPAL

-202 KKLVAAKGKLTHV
+202 KELVATKGKLTHV
-215 DLTNCSDLES
+215 DLTNCSDLKS
-225 VFMDDNKLE
+225 VIMDDNKLE

-241 PNLTKVSMN
+241 PNLARISMSN
-250 TNKLKE
+250 NKLKE
-256 FNASSLPGLV
+256 FNASSFPGLV
-266 YLDLAENE
+266 YLDLSENE
-274 LESIDLTGCKLI
+274 LESINLTGCKLI
-286 ETLWLNNNKL
+286 ESLWLNYNKL
-296 KSIDAGSLEK
+296 TSIDAGSLPDKMNKFEY
-306 LQLQGF
+306 
-312 RFFFN
+312 FFN
-317 PGENGVLNVKDSKN
+317 PGENGVLKVIYGKISGT
-331 SMSLWSW
+331 SYSW
-338 QMIKGDESSRVKGT
+338 QMIKGDESSCVKGV

-365 KSEIA
+365 TPEIVA
-370 AKTGVPFSVSV
+370 VAGVPFSVSV
-381 EMESSGNYQYMWVM
+381 EMESTGNYQYYWCLSAPAEVG
-395 STPIA
+395 
-400 DESTGLT
+400 STGLT
-407 SYAISAPLSDD
+407 GYPFNPISDF
-418 SDGSYYISGSNTNT
+418 SDGTYYISGSNTNT

-437 GSSNIFV
+437 GNLDMFV
-444 LLACM
+444 LLTCM

-456 TTTIS
+456 ASTLS
-461 DFASIKYE
+461 DFVSVK

>member
-50 DVIVQPKKAKK
+50 DVIVQPGKAKK

-102 GTLSASCDV
+102 GTMSASCDV

-120 KDITAYF
+120 KDISAYF

-132 LALRYKGLI
+132 LALRNKGLI
-141 ADENKITYGDVK
+141 ADNNKITYGEVK
-153 DIKEFDVPAL
+153 NITEFDVPAL

-202 KKLVAAKGKLTHV
+202 KKLVATKGKLTHV

-241 PNLTKVSMN
+241 PNLAKVSMN

-256 FNASSLPGLV
+256 FDASTLPGLV
-266 YLDLAENE
+266 YLDLSENE
-274 LESIDLTGCKLI
+274 LESINLSGCKLI

-317 PGENGVLNVKDSKN
+317 PGENGVLKVTNAKN
-331 SMSLWSW
+331 SMTLWSW

-365 KSEIA
+365 KPEIA

-381 EMESSGNYQYMWVM
+381 EMESTGNYQYYWCLSAPVE
-395 STPIA
+395 
-400 DESTGLT
+400 DGSTGLT
-407 SYAISAPLSDD
+407 SYSTQPI
-418 SDGSYYISGSNTNT
+418 SDGSDGTYYISGSNTNT

-437 GSSNIFV
+437 GSSDIFV

-456 TTTIS
+456 TTTVS
-461 DFASIKYE
+461 DFSRIKYE

>member
-50 DVIVQPKKAKK
+50 DVIVQPGKAKK

-120 KDITAYF
+120 KDISAYF

-132 LALRYKGLI
+132 LALEYDGKI
-141 ADENKITYGDVK
+141 ADNNKITYGEVK
-153 DIKEFDVPAL
+153 NIKDFDVPAL
-163 YVKDIET
+163 YAKDIET

-202 KKLVAAKGKLTHV
+202 KKLVATKGKLTHV
-215 DLTNCSDLES
+215 DLTNCADLES
-225 VFMDDNKLE
+225 VIMDDNKLE
-234 SVVFGQH
+234 SVAFGQH

-286 ETLWLNNNKL
+286 ETLWLNYNKL
-296 KSIDAGSLEK
+296 KSIDASALPDKMTKFEY
-306 LQLQGF
+306 
-312 RFFFN
+312 FFN
-317 PGENGVLNVKDSKN
+317 PGENGVLKVIYGKISGT
-331 SMSLWSW
+331 SYSW
-338 QMIKGDESSRVKGT
+338 QMIKGDESSRVKGV

-365 KSEIA
+365 TPEIVA
-370 AKTGVPFSVSV
+370 VAGVPFSVSV
-381 EMESSGNYQYMWVM
+381 EMESTGNYQYYWCLSAPAEVG
-395 STPIA
+395 
-400 DESTGLT
+400 STGLT
-407 SYAISAPLSDD
+407 GYPFNPISDF
-418 SDGSYYISGSNTNT
+418 SDGTYYISGSNTNT
-432 LTINV
+432 LTVNAY
-437 GSSNIFV
+437 NFV
-444 LLACM
+444 KDALLTCM

-456 TTTIS
+456 ASTFS
-461 DFASIKYE
+461 DFVSVK